1 MSAPAEL
8 YRAARGGEASVRLH
22 GESAEATAALFYA
35 ARTGDTSRVA
45 YLLETSAAV
54 VDAFDNFQSTPL
66 FYAALCGHEEVA
78 KLLLDAGANCDK
90 LTYDGERCLYAALND
105 RVRRVLLESGFRLAA
120 ARAHDPFLEFLEN
133 LHDDDALQ
141 HTRDVAFVVG
151 SGEAA
156 VRLEAHRGVVAARCP
171 QLAQRFSSQG
181 SEVRLPG
188 AKFGAAALESVL
200 RWCYTGRLAVTAE
213 DAEETAKLLS
223 ALKLKA
229 LAEALR
235 QEAAAAPARQQQLAL
250 EPTREVAKAELQQ
263 ALAALVYAS
272 SDADADA
279 VGLDML
285 GPESLKLLRGGA
297 VRLRVEG
304 ELFWAHSCFLCL
316 RSAFFAALL
325 DARWRSRDD
334 VADQPRELLDVSPT
348 IFRLALRWA
357 YTDVLDA
364 ATPLEQLLELL
375 SAADLWLLEGLKQR
389 AALLLVPH
397 VAPETCVPLLRV
409 AEAATVPR
417 LAAAA
422 AAAVAEGL
430 EELADDADLA
440 AIVAESAASIRGR
453 QATDSI
459 PVLDDIAYQ
468 IRRLHAGDDEDWDDD
483 TSASW
488 DAPGLTPQ
496 ERAGAVAAA
505 RHGAAAVRLRKM
517 AIVRQLAATVQGWE
531 VHAVRTHT

>member
-1 MSAPAEL
+1 MSAPDL
-8 YRAARGGEASVRLH
+8 YRAARGGEASVPLH

-54 VDAFDNFQSTPL
+54 VDAFDGFQSTPL
-66 FYAALCGHEEVA
+66 FYAALCGHEEVC
-78 KLLLDAGANCDK
+78 KLLLDSGAKCDK
-90 LTYDGERCLYAALND
+90 QTYDGERCLYAALND
-105 RVRRVLLESGFRLAA
+105 RVRRLLLESGFRLAA
-120 ARAHDPFLEFLEN
+120 ARAHDPFLELLEN
-133 LHDDDALQ
+133 LHDDDPLQ

-156 VRLEAHRGVVAARCP
+156 VRLEAHRGVIAARCP

-181 SEVRLPG
+181 SEVRLPD
-188 AKFGAAALESVL
+188 AKFGAEALQSVL
-200 RWCYTGRLAVTAE
+200 RWCYTGRLAVAAE
-213 DAEETAKLLS
+213 DADATAKLLS

-235 QEAAAAPARQQQLAL
+235 QEAAAAPPRQQQLAL
-250 EPTREVAKAELQQ
+250 EPTREVAKEELQK
-263 ALAALVYAS
+263 ALSALVDAS
-272 SDADADA
+272 SDADAGA
-279 VGLDML
+279 AGLDN
-285 GPESLKLLRGGA
+285 PESLQLLRGGA
-297 VRLRVEG
+297 VRLCVEG
-304 ELFWAHSCFLCL
+304 ELFWAHACFLCL

-325 DARWRSRDD
+325 DKRWCSDD
-334 VADQPRELLDVSPT
+334 ATDARELLEVSPA

-409 AEAATVPR
+409 AEAAAVPR

-430 EELADDADLA
+430 EGLADDADLA

-488 DAPGLTPQ
+488 DAPGLTPE
-496 ERAGAVAAA
+496 ERASAVAAA

>member
-8 YRAARGGEASVRLH
+8 YRAARGGEASARLH

-54 VDAFDNFQSTPL
+54 VDAFDGFQSTPL
-66 FYAALCGHEEVA
+66 FYAALCGHEEVC
-78 KLLLDAGANCDK
+78 KLLLESGAKCDK

-133 LHDDDALQ
+133 LHDDEALQ

-151 SGEAA
+151 SGPAA
-156 VRLEAHRGVVAARCP
+156 ARLEAHRGVIAARCP

-181 SEVRLPG
+181 SEVRLPD
-188 AKFGAAALESVL
+188 AKFGASALQSEL
-200 RWCYTGRLAVTAE
+200 RWCYTDRLAVAAE
-213 DAEETAKLLS
+213 HAEATAKLLS

-250 EPTREVAKAELQQ
+250 EPTRDVAKAELQG
-263 ALAALVYAS
+263 ALAALVHAA

-279 VGLDML
+279 AGLDAL
-285 GPESLKLLRGGA
+285 SPESLELLRGGA

-304 ELFWAHSCFLCL
+304 ELFWAHSSFLCL

-325 DARWRSRDD
+325 DERWCSDEA
-334 VADQPRELLDVSPT
+334 ADQPRELLDVSPT

-364 ATPLEQLLELL
+364 ATPLQQLLELL
-375 SAADLWLLEGLKQR
+375 AAADLWLLEGLKQR

-397 VAPETCVPLLRV
+397 VARETCVPLLRV
-409 AEAATVPR
+409 AESAAVPR

-422 AAAVAEGL
+422 AAAVAKGL
-430 EELADDADLA
+430 EELADDAELA
-440 AIVAESAASIRGR
+440 AVVAESAGGIRER

-488 DAPGLTPQ
+488 DAPGLTPE
-496 ERAGAVAAA
+496 ERAAAVAAA

-531 VHAVRTHT
+531 VRAVRTHT